1 MIGNQSSATVNS
13 ESSIRLAMLLSSG
26 RPSALQA
33 ADQEGSTRGS
43 TMPAPLH
50 RRMLDLDD
58 LEPSEEFDDD
68 EIDDEEDEMNILVD
82 TLGSK

>member
-1 MIGNQSSATVNS
+1 
-13 ESSIRLAMLLSSG
+13 
-26 RPSALQA
+26 
-33 ADQEGSTRGS
+33 
-43 TMPAPLH
+43 MPAPLH

>member
-1 MIGNQSSATVNS
+1 MIGNQSSAKANS
-13 ESSIRLAMLLSSG
+13 DSGLRLAMLFSSPQ
-26 RPSALQA
+26 RSKLDAEDEQMPA
-33 ADQEGSTRGS
+33 RRS

-82 TLGSK
+82 TLASK